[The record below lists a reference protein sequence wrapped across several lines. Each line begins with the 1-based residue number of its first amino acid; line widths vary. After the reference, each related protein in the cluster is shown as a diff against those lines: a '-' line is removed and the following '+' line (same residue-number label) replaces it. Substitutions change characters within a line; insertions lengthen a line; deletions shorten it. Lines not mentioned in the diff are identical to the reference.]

1 MTINGKE
8 LLSKLTDLGWD
19 YQCLTRS
26 GKETFDEIMVMFGV
40 LQEGEHWN
48 EDVYADANGDW

>member
-19 YQCLTRS
+19 YQCLTTS
-26 GKETFDEIMVMFGV
+26 GKETYDEIMVMFGV
-40 LQEGEHWN
+40 LKEGEHWN
-48 EDVYADANGDW
+48 EDVYEDHNCDH

>member
-1 MTINGKE
+1 MKDLFIMTINGKE

-26 GKETFDEIMVMFGV
+26 GKETFDEITVMFGV
-40 LQEGEHWN
+40 LEEGEHWN
-48 EDVYADANGDW
+48 EDVY